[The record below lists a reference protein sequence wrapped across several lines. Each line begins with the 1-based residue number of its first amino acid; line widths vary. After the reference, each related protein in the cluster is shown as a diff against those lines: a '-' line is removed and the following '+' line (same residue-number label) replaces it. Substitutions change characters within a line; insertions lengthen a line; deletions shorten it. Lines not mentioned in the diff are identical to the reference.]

1 MLVIASRICA
11 SVGRG
16 LSFRNAAAV
25 MIQPADTVPYNDAA
39 MADTAKHI
47 AAVLLAAG
55 AGSRFGGDKL
65 LHPLEDGVAISA
77 HAARN
82 LLAVLPDV
90 VAVVRW
96 GDFPLYEMLEQ
107 EGCRVT
113 MFQGAA
119 RGMGASLAHGVAEAR
134 GADGWIIALAD
145 MPRVPAAVIRS
156 IAAALEEGAL
166 IAAPVHRG
174 ERGHPVGFSA
184 KLRDELLAL
193 DGDTGARAV
202 LDRQRQHIRLI
213 DCADPGVLFDVDRK
227 SDLAP

>member
-1 MLVIASRICA
+1 MVDHTR
-11 SVGRG
+11 
-16 LSFRNAAAV
+16 
-25 MIQPADTVPYNDAA
+25 
-39 MADTAKHI
+39 HI

-55 AGSRFGGDKL
+55 AGTRFGGDKL

-82 LLAVLPDV
+82 LLAVVPDV

-119 RGMGASLAHGVAEAR
+119 RGMGASLAHGVGEAR
-134 GADGWIIALAD
+134 GADGWIVALAD
-145 MPRVPAAVIRS
+145 MPRVPPVVIAE
-156 IAAALEEGAL
+156 IAAALEDGAL
-166 IAAPVHRG
+166 IVAPVHDG

-184 KLRDELLAL
+184 RLRDELLAL

-202 LDRQRQHIRLI
+202 LQRHAAEVRTIECG
-213 DCADPGVLFDVDRK
+213 DAGVLLDVDRREDIARVGK
-227 SDLAP
+227 ESGGE

>member
-1 MLVIASRICA
+1 
-11 SVGRG
+11 
-16 LSFRNAAAV
+16 
-25 MIQPADTVPYNDAA
+25 
-39 MADTAKHI
+39 MAERPMHI

-65 LHPLEDGVAISA
+65 IHPLADGVAISA

-82 LLAVLPDV
+82 LLGVLPDV

-119 RGMGASLAHGVAEAR
+119 RGMGASLAHGVGEAR
-134 GADGWIIALAD
+134 DADGWIVALAD
-145 MPRVPAAVIRS
+145 MPRVPPAVIRQ

-166 IAAPVHRG
+166 IAAPVHGG

-184 KLRDELLAL
+184 RLRDELLAL

-202 LDRQRQHIRLI
+202 LERHGGDIRLI
-213 DCADPGVLFDVDRK
+213 DCADRGVLFDVDRK
-227 SDLAP
+227 SDLVP